1 MIPMSPDVRRLVGD
15 WAEQVDNRSLLHE
28 KFALP
33 KVWGHPKKTDQAG
46 PWSVLRIVQRGE
58 ALLEKDSVDLKDD
71 AKKRRRKANEET
83 NPRKRDEQLER
94 AAESERLAKVVD
106 GMAKSAKNL
115 TEAFKDH
122 RRLKPLLE
130 ANFNRTLRF
139 LADLNKSFAGR
150 VVTFEATL
158 GARLLVNLAG
168 GVIENAGIAL
178 DRCFGLPFIPGS
190 AVKGIARAQA
200 LWEIHDAQGEDKA
213 RLLRLAMLLFGYGA
227 NDLKPGGDFGW
238 AGGAAAASR
247 VANEIG
253 SQDYKGCACFLPA
266 YPTTPP
272 ELVVDMVNPH
282 YPEYYR
288 GRRAKAEDNESP
300 IPNYFPAVE
309 AGSSFG
315 FAVLLNRFPKCD
327 GVSADDLLNQARQW
341 LERAVTRKGVGAKTA
356 AGYGW
361 FELGRKTAPSTQP
374 ATAGASSTPATI
386 AAPTPPS
393 SPADAFIAK
402 WRGKLATTGNFVA
415 ALPELVALADDA
427 EVKRAFEAV
436 IPENERRRMRKNN
449 PYWQSFTSG
458 RHGEAG
464 KKILARLGLKL
475 T

>member
-1 MIPMSPDVRRLVGD
+1 MIPTSPDVRQLVGD

-33 KVWGHPKKTDQAG
+33 KVWGVEGNGKLDNAG
-46 PWSVLRIVQRGE
+46 RWSVLRIVTRGSD
-58 ALLEKDSVDLKDD
+58 LLRKD
-71 AKKRRRKANEET
+71 A
-83 NPRKRDEQLER
+83 
-94 AAESERLAKVVD
+94 ERLRREAAGRNVQPHVRQRKERDAAVAENMAKVAQPD
-106 GMAKSAKNL
+106 RKLTQSAN
-115 TEAFKDH
+115 TNA
-122 RRLKPLLE
+122 
-130 ANFNRTLRF
+130 TRF

-200 LWEIHDAQGEDKA
+200 LWEIHDAQGADKS

-227 NDLKPGGDFGW
+227 NDIKANGDFGW
-238 AGGAAAASR
+238 AGGPAAASS

-253 SQDYKGCACFLPA
+253 GQDYKGCACFLPA

-272 ELVVDMVNPH
+272 VLVVDMVNPH

-300 IPNYFPAVE
+300 VPNYFPAVE
-309 AGSSFG
+309 ANAAFG
-315 FAVLLNRFPKCD
+315 FAVLLNRVPT
-327 GVSADDLLNQARQW
+327 GNGISADDLLNQAKQW
-341 LERAVTRKGVGAKTA
+341 LQRAVTRKGAGAKTA

-361 FELGRKTAPSTQP
+361 FELGRKTAAPTRP
-374 ATAGASSTPATI
+374 ATAGASSTPATTT
-386 AAPTPPS
+386 APTPPS

-402 WRGKLATTGNFVA
+402 WRGKLGNSGNFVA
-415 ALPELVALADDA
+415 ALPELAALADDA
-427 EVKRAFEAV
+427 ELKRAFEAV
-436 IPENERRRMRKNN
+436 IPENERRRLRKNN

>member
-1 MIPMSPDVRRLVGD
+1 MIPMSPDVRRLIGD

-33 KVWGHPKKTDQAG
+33 KVWGVEGGGNLDNAG
-46 PWSVLRIVQRGE
+46 RWSVLRIVTRGSD
-58 ALLEKDSVDLKDD
+58 LLRKD
-71 AKKRRRKANEET
+71 A
-83 NPRKRDEQLER
+83 
-94 AAESERLAKVVD
+94 ERLRREAGGRNVQLHVRQRKERDAVVAEKMAKVAQFD
-106 GMAKSAKNL
+106 PNFTQA
-115 TEAFKDH
+115 
-122 RRLKPLLE
+122 
-130 ANFNRTLRF
+130 ANANATRF

-227 NDLKPGGDFGW
+227 NDIKPKGDFGW

-247 VANEIG
+247 VADEIG
-253 SQDYKGCACFLPA
+253 STDFKGCACFLPA

-272 ELVVDMVNPH
+272 VLVVDMVNPH

-315 FAVLLNRFPKCD
+315 FAVLLNRVPPISNVTPD
-327 GVSADDLLNQARQW
+327 ELLHQAKQW
-341 LERAVTRKGVGAKTA
+341 LERAITRKGVGAKTA

-361 FELGRKTAPSTQP
+361 FELGRKTAPSTPP
-374 ATAGASSTPATI
+374 ATAGAPSTPATTTV
-386 AAPTPPS
+386 PNPPS
-393 SPADAFIAK
+393 SAADAFIAE
-402 WRGKLATTGNFVA
+402 WRGKLTTTGNFAV
-415 ALPELVALADDA
+415 ALPKLAALADNA
-427 EVKRAFEAV
+427 ELKRTFDTV
-436 IPENERRRMRKNN
+436 IPENERRRLRKNN

>member
-15 WAEQVDNRSLLHE
+15 WAEQVDNRSLLYE
-28 KFALP
+28 KYALP
-33 KVWGHPKKTDQAG
+33 KVWGVERGDKLDNAG
-46 PWSVLRIVQRGE
+46 RWSVLRIVTRGSD
-58 ALLEKDSVDLKDD
+58 LLRKD
-71 AKKRRRKANEET
+71 A
-83 NPRKRDEQLER
+83 
-94 AAESERLAKVVD
+94 ERLRREAGGRNVQAHVRQRKERDAVVAEKMAKVAQFD
-106 GMAKSAKNL
+106 RNFTQA
-115 TEAFKDH
+115 
-122 RRLKPLLE
+122 
-130 ANFNRTLRF
+130 ANANATRF
-139 LADLNKSFAGR
+139 LADLSKSYSGR

-227 NDLKPGGDFGW
+227 NDIKPKGDFGW
-238 AGGAAAASR
+238 AGGPAAASR
-247 VANEIG
+247 IADEIG

-315 FAVLLNRFPKCD
+315 FAVLLNRIPKCD

-374 ATAGASSTPATI
+374 TTAGTSSTPATI

-402 WRGKLATTGNFVA
+402 WRGKLATTGNFPA
-415 ALPELVALADDA
+415 ALPELAALADDA
-427 EVKRAFEAV
+427 ELKRAFEAV
-436 IPENERRRMRKNN
+436 IPENERRRLRKNN

>member
-1 MIPMSPDVRRLVGD
+1 MIPMSPDVQRLVGD
-15 WAEQVDNRSLLHE
+15 WADQVDNRSLLHE

-33 KVWGHPKKTDQAG
+33 KVWGVEDGGKLDNAG
-46 PWSVLRIVQRGE
+46 RWSVLRIVTRGSD
-58 ALLEKDSVDLKDD
+58 LLRKD
-71 AKKRRRKANEET
+71 A
-83 NPRKRDEQLER
+83 
-94 AAESERLAKVVD
+94 ERLRREAGGRNVQLHVRQRKERDAVVAEKMAKVAQFD
-106 GMAKSAKNL
+106 RNFTQA
-115 TEAFKDH
+115 
-122 RRLKPLLE
+122 
-130 ANFNRTLRF
+130 ANANATRF
-139 LADLNKSFAGR
+139 LDDLSKSYSGR

-227 NDLKPGGDFGW
+227 NDIKPKGDFGW

-247 VANEIG
+247 VADEIG

-282 YPEYYR
+282 YREYYR
-288 GRRAKAEDNESP
+288 GNRTKAEDNESP
-300 IPNYFPAVE
+300 IPNYFPAVK
-309 AGSSFG
+309 AGASFG
-315 FAVLLNRFPKCD
+315 FAVLLNRVPERD
-327 GVSADDLLNQARQW
+327 GVSTDDLLNQARQW

-374 ATAGASSTPATI
+374 ATAGASSPPATTTT
-386 AAPTPPS
+386 PTPPS

-402 WRGKLATTGNFVA
+402 WRGKLAATGNFAA
-415 ALPELVALADDA
+415 ALPELAALADDA
-427 EVKRAFEAV
+427 ELKRAFEAV
-436 IPENERRRMRKNN
+436 IPENERRRFRKNN

>member
-1 MIPMSPDVRRLVGD
+1 MDATMIPMSPDVRRLVGD
-15 WAEQVDNRSLLHE
+15 WADQVDNRSLLHE

-33 KVWGHPKKTDQAG
+33 KVWGVEDGGKLDNAG
-46 PWSVLRIVQRGE
+46 RWSVLRIVTRGSD
-58 ALLEKDSVDLKDD
+58 LLRKD
-71 AKKRRRKANEET
+71 A
-83 NPRKRDEQLER
+83 
-94 AAESERLAKVVD
+94 ERLRREAGGRNVQLHVRQRKERDAVVAEKMAKVAQFD
-106 GMAKSAKNL
+106 RNFTQA
-115 TEAFKDH
+115 
-122 RRLKPLLE
+122 
-130 ANFNRTLRF
+130 ANANATRF
-139 LADLNKSFAGR
+139 LADLSKSYSGR

-200 LWEIHDAQGEDKA
+200 LWEIHAVQGEDQA

-227 NDLKPGGDFGW
+227 NDIKSKGDFSW

-247 VANEIG
+247 VADEIG

-282 YPEYYR
+282 YPKYYS
-288 GRRAKAEDNESP
+288 GKPGPATDDESP

-315 FAVLLNRFPKCD
+315 FAVLLNRIPKGD
-327 GVSADDLLNQARQW
+327 GVTAGDLLNQARQW

-361 FELGRKTAPSTQP
+361 FELGRKTAPSPKP
-374 ATAGASSTPATI
+374 ATAGASSAPATI
-386 AAPTPPS
+386 AAPTSPS

-402 WRGKLATTGNFVA
+402 WRGKLAASGNFAA
-415 ALPELVALADDA
+415 ALPELAALADDA
-427 EVKRAFEAV
+427 ELKRAFEAV
-436 IPENERRRMRKNN
+436 IPENERLRFRKNN

>member
-15 WAEQVDNRSLLHE
+15 WADQVDNRSLLHE

-46 PWSVLRIVQRGE
+46 RWSILRIVQRGE
-58 ALLEKDSVDLKDD
+58 ALLEKDSGDLKDD
-71 AKKRRRKANEET
+71 AEKRRRKANKET
-83 NPRKRDEQLER
+83 DPQKRDEQLER
-94 AAESERLAKVVD
+94 AAESERLAKVAD

-130 ANFNRTLRF
+130 ANLNRTLRF
-139 LADLNKSFAGR
+139 LADLDKSFSGR
-150 VVTFEATL
+150 VATFEATL

-190 AVKGIARAQA
+190 AVKGIARSQA
-200 LWEIHDAQGEDKA
+200 LWEIHDAQGPDKE

-227 NDLKPGGDFGW
+227 NDIKSKGDFGW
-238 AGGAAAASR
+238 AGSAAAASR
-247 VANEIG
+247 IADEIG
-253 SQDYKGCACFLPA
+253 NQDYKGCACFLPA

-272 ELVVDMVNPH
+272 VLVVDMVNPH
-282 YPEYYR
+282 YPDYYR
-288 GRRAKAEDNESP
+288 GLRANAEDNESP

-315 FAVLLNRFPKCD
+315 FAVLLNRIPKGD
-327 GVSADDLLNQARQW
+327 GVTASDLLNQARQW

-374 ATAGASSTPATI
+374 APEGASSPPATI

-393 SPADAFIAK
+393 SPADAFIDK
-402 WRGKLATTGNFVA
+402 WRGKLTTTGNFAV
-415 ALPELVALADDA
+415 ALPELLALADDA
-427 EVKRAFEAV
+427 ELKRAFEAV
-436 IPENERRRMRKNN
+436 IPENERRRLRKNH

-464 KKILARLGLKL
+464 KKILTRLGLKL